1 MNNAF
6 EQVKKVTIEFNDGS
20 ASVCTLF
27 GKNNLIFEQL
37 QSELN
42 DAKKEIER
50 LRPFS
55 FVTKIEWQPI
65 ETAPKDGTHI
75 IGYIPTDGIYGGV
88 IGIRWRKPYK
98 HKWKDGTE
106 TTFVGY
112 WCKSVN
118 KQSVCRPSH
127 WMPLPKLPTN

>member
-1 MNNAF
+1 MKTNP
-6 EQVKKVTIEFNDGS
+6 T
-20 ASVCTLF
+20 
-27 GKNNLIFEQL
+27 
-37 QSELN
+37 
-42 DAKKEIER
+42 
-50 LRPFS
+50 
-55 FVTKIEWQPI
+55 EWQPI
-65 ETAPKDGTHI
+65 DTAPKDGTHI
-75 IGYIPTDGIYGGV
+75 IGYIPTDGEYGGV

-127 WMPLPKLPTN
+127 WMPLPNPPKK